1 MDYRYSVFVF
11 ALALVLVGAGCTV
24 NNQIGEVTTTPAA
37 APSAT
42 STEATGGWDTNAVSQ
57 GSISGTPIAGTVNGE
72 AFSVAHVQVD
82 QQNGK
87 YRWSF
92 SDKDN
97 TSTCSF
103 ATGDNA
109 VKFSTS
115 ELVVGSFAKGYD
127 DEVEYDDFSAYYKY
141 AKDDGSPHSVNTGWA
156 ANVVVTDVTRGVEKS
171 TFGNDV
177 GTISGF
183 ADFMFEDGK
192 TAISGAFTAELC
204 EK

>member
-24 NNQIGEVTTTPAA
+24 NNQIGEVTTTTT
-37 APSAT
+37 PSAT
-42 STEATGGWDTNAVSQ
+42 TAEATGGWVAGAVSQ
-57 GSISGTPIAGTVNGE
+57 GSIAGAPIAGTVNE
-72 AFSVAHVQVD
+72 SAFSVAHVQID

-103 ATGDNA
+103 ATGDSA

-115 ELVVGSFAKGYD
+115 DLVVGSFAKGYD
-127 DEVEYDDFSAYYKY
+127 DKVEYDDFSAYYKY

-156 ANVVVTDVTRGVEKS
+156 ANVVVTDVTRGVEES

-177 GTISGF
+177 GVVTGF

-192 TAISGAFTAELC
+192 TAIAGAFTAELC